1 MLILKRKKGQGVQI
15 GENIKISLVDIDG
28 DNVKISIEA
37 PREVKILRNELAEA
51 AKVNQANFQRSAFK
65 LLRRF
70 KKQIIFKNLA

>member
-28 DNVKISIEA
+28 DNVKIAMEA

-51 AKVNQANFQRSAFK
+51 AKVNQEAARQISKEA
-65 LLRRF
+65 LLSF
-70 KKQIIFKNLA
+70 LDGSKNK

>member
-1 MLILKRKKGQGVQI
+1 MLVLKRKKGQGVQI

-51 AKVNQANFQRSAFK
+51 AKVNQEAARQISKEA
-65 LLRRF
+65 LLSF
-70 KKQIIFKNLA
+70 LDGSKNK

>member
-51 AKVNQANFQRSAFK
+51 AKVNQEAARQISKEA
-65 LLRRF
+65 LLSF
-70 KKQIIFKNLA
+70 LDGSKKK

>member
-15 GENIKISLVDIDG
+15 GENIKISLLDIYG

-51 AKVNQANFQRSAFK
+51 AKVNQEAARQISKEA
-65 LLRRF
+65 LLSF
-70 KKQIIFKNLA
+70 LDGSKNK

>member
-37 PREVKILRNELAEA
+37 PREVQILRNELAEA
-51 AKVNQANFQRSAFK
+51 AKVNQEAARQISKEA
-65 LLRRF
+65 LLSF
-70 KKQIIFKNLA
+70 LDGSKNK

>member
-51 AKVNQANFQRSAFK
+51 AKVNQEAARQISKEA
-65 LLRRF
+65 LLSF
-70 KKQIIFKNLA
+70 LDGSKNK